1 MVFQK
6 KRLFIGGLFS
16 DITDDAL
23 ADRFKQFGDVTAVE
37 IKLRRDEEGNV
48 TNAFAHLNI
57 EGEENR
63 IQRCIQTFNK
73 TKWNGAQITVE
84 LAKESFLDRL
94 RREREQRNKTDS
106 SASKPP
112 PPEFIP
118 KAKPG
123 DSVPG
128 EKDWVVSKYGR
139 PLPIM
144 HLSKETDA
152 RKTITINPSKFVHNI
167 RKLKEDEINAGNDIS
182 NLTWQIEDDVHEK
195 QHHEKNTKKKFES
208 SSSSS
213 DSSSSDS
220 DSDEKPSKKTKKINE
235 KPTVRNVKKPASDS
249 SSSDSDSSDAD
260 SNTRHLKGKTKTEKQ
275 SVKKSSSSD
284 SSSSSSSD
292 SSDELSSDDKVVD
305 KQSDVFSKKAT
316 SNSSHSSSNS
326 IKGGISSDLNDRKLN
341 NTNDFEVV
349 GVNDAFNWRKKG
361 EDVDY
366 SSDDTDDMIVASK
379 NPKQKSVNSQLH
391 PSSSSD
397 DTDAIVENSKI
408 LPNKTRKA
416 KKLTKV
422 RSKTNEKSAES
433 SSRDSSDVEK
443 NAKVKHSE
451 NDNTNSDK
459 TVSGTSQKPSSSD
472 ESSSSSSEE
481 DRDRNTTN
489 IKQISAVIKN
499 DSKGASKNGHS
510 NEDLLKTTAAKKHEL
525 DNKKRL
531 ESLRLRGKEASVKKL
546 AIQAALKQV
555 DSQPLNKRVV
565 FDSEDEDM
573 ESLPEVS
580 TNNIEQPK
588 IKKVKSA
595 KNKKVEDSKPK
606 LFDSDDSDDDNAGS
620 SDSDNQ
626 DMFRERPQ
634 FEGKSGQQLMKLQ
647 NKIGTDERFRMDK
660 RFLADISDDENE
672 SLHGQIDL
680 FIDKMKKSGEFELLV
695 EMASNNERLGKDLL
709 RIAALKHP
717 GDYNHSLEHCKI
729 LEKYDDDAYFSNK
742 VATELL
748 KIRCSSGRTLIVL
761 MDSLLRKFK
770 QFISDVETA
779 ECNVAEK
786 ERSLNIL
793 KGILGNKVLMTSRKK
808 SDISTTHVRY
818 DPTREDHDKY
828 EIKNDSKLKPEKKSK
843 KSKLGEDEVEVR
855 TEPEVS
861 KERFYEVAADLKNA
875 IDSSEKTPF
884 SFFGDSSNTEATVEK
899 TKPNLAENRKSESV
913 DLSWRDKCNMDT
925 SENDKIEH
933 ETEEKG
939 SSSNI
944 HENQGT
950 IVESC
955 RDTFFFTIDDI
966 RIKEGIE
973 FFQAT
978 EDPDELRE
986 NWNENRQKAIEAFRL
1001 KRKRALRTQGKFKN
1015 KPDRSSYERNGTA
1028 QKRRFG
1034 RKQVEPRAFK
1044 RFKSR

>member
-660 RFLADISDDENE
+660 RFLADISDD
-672 SLHGQIDL
+672 
-680 FIDKMKKSGEFELLV
+680 
-695 EMASNNERLGKDLL
+695 
-709 RIAALKHP
+709 
-717 GDYNHSLEHCKI
+717 
-729 LEKYDDDAYFSNK
+729 
-742 VATELL
+742 
-748 KIRCSSGRTLIVL
+748 
-761 MDSLLRKFK
+761 
-770 QFISDVETA
+770 DVETA